1 MAPKRQRVSSAGAG
15 SSRPAAFDAVRF
27 MGHAQEARYKEL
39 EERNIWT
46 KRSIRLREHGHYS
59 EVDAILSNYGLDV
72 LCAPQ
77 QKVNVE
83 LVREFY
89 ANAIPAEGSEFRFAS
104 IVRGRLVS
112 FSRTAI
118 NNFLGIN
125 WTAPEDQLDV
135 YHEHL
140 ARGNWDF
147 NMLRS
152 KLCLSGH
159 SYELNRAGQP
169 LKFNRSNLK
178 TSARVLMC
186 VALYNLRPRSHTSS
200 IPMETAGLIAYMLD
214 QEQIDFGRLIA
225 NELKRVALSYT
236 SKGERI
242 KCALTYPGLIMGLL
256 KRAKV
261 AFPAVG
267 HLTIDGVIDDHY
279 CDRYCRALGDN
290 TAAQA
295 VLVAAA
301 LPQASPS
308 EEWNRQM
315 HLAHQRAFMFMHE
328 SMEHLALQIRESGVN
343 HFTRTG
349 EQLSAYAGWPG
360 VGPNAEEEGGEEE
373 GDDQSEDDGEGSS
386 DSGSE
391 TPGVSILEASD

>member
-59 EVDAILSNYGLDV
+59 EVDAILSNYGLGV
-72 LCAPQ
+72 LFEPQ
-77 QKVNVE
+77 TKVNVE

-89 ANAIPAEGSEFRFAS
+89 ANYFPAEGSEFRFAS
-104 IVRGRLVS
+104 VVRGKLVS

-118 NNFLGIN
+118 NSYWGLN

-169 LKFNRSNLK
+169 LKFNRSSLK

-186 VALYNLRPRSHTSS
+186 VALYNLRPRSHTYS
-200 IPMETAGLIAYMLD
+200 IPMETVGLIAYMLD
-214 QEQIDFGRLIA
+214 EEQIDFGRLIA

-236 SKGERI
+236 SRGERI

-261 AFPAVG
+261 VFPAVG
-267 HLTIDGVIDDHY
+267 HLTIDGVIDDSY
-279 CDRYCRALGDN
+279 CDRYCRALDDN
-290 TAAQA
+290 SASQA
-295 VLVAAA
+295 VPVAVA

-315 HLAHQRAFMFMHE
+315 HLAHQRAFMFMHD
-328 SMEHLALQIRESGVN
+328 SMEHLALQIREPGVN

-349 EQLSAYAGWPG
+349 EQLRAYAGWPG
-360 VGPNAEEEGGEEE
+360 VGPNAEEEV
-373 GDDQSEDDGEGSS
+373 GDEDDGEESSGSGS
-386 DSGSE
+386 DSGSI
-391 TPGVSILEASD
+391 GDSILEADDC